1 MNPRNLWV
9 RYKEKIP
16 TSESWQELE
25 CISTRD
31 CCAENP
37 STGFL
42 EESAQQF
49 NNCMGCP
56 WGFPG
61 KNSGVGCPALSR
73 RSSQPRDRTGILCV
87 SCVGRQ
93 ILYP

>member
-31 CCAENP
+31 CRGKGDCGIISESHTG
-37 STGFL
+37 STIVTRFTH
-42 EESAQQF
+42 
-49 NNCMGCP
+49 
-56 WGFPG
+56 
-61 KNSGVGCPALSR
+61 
-73 RSSQPRDRTGILCV
+73 SQEQVLHVP
-87 SCVGRQ
+87 
-93 ILYP
+93 